1 MFKCLGVR
9 MMRDSIII
17 CCSLRA
23 AGIEG
28 GSVRVRGSGS
38 IDMIKSR
45 CPGRRALREIEI
57 ARSSIFVVGRLAAW
71 RCTSWRLRSPQH
83 APRAATELSHAQ

>member
-57 ARSSIFVVGRLAAW
+57 ARSSIFVVEEW

-83 APRAATELSHAQ
+83 APRAATEVSHAQ